1 MVKIVSSAQEAVA
14 DIFDGAIIMVGGF
27 GGCGTPLNLTA
38 AIIERG
44 ITNLTVICN
53 NLSDCLDLAQEKR
66 IKKAIISFP
75 RIPGQSCS
83 PLVDGYVSGKVEI
96 EIASLGILSER
107 IRAYGAGLAGFY
119 TRVGAGTILAEG
131 KESRVFDG
139 EEFIFERA
147 LGADF
152 ALIKAFKADGIGNL
166 IYRKA
171 ARNNNP
177 IMAMA
182 SGVTIAEVE
191 EIVEVGELDPEIV
204 VTPGLFVDRLV
215 RAEKRVRWFRL

>member
-1 MVKIVSSAQEAVA
+1 MSKIVSSAQEAVA
-14 DIFDGAIIMVGGF
+14 DIFDGATIMIGGL

-44 ITNLTVICN
+44 ITHLTVICN
-53 NLSDCLDLAQEKR
+53 NLGDCLDLAQEKR
-66 IKKAIISFP
+66 IKKAILSFP
-75 RIPGQSCS
+75 QIPGQPDS
-83 PLVDGYVSGKVEI
+83 PLVDGYNSGDVEI
-96 EIASLGILSER
+96 ETVSLGILSER

-139 EEFIFERA
+139 EEFILERA

-152 ALIKAFKADGIGNL
+152 ALIKAYQADRMGNL
-166 IYRKA
+166 VYRKA
-171 ARNNNP
+171 ARNINP
-177 IMAMA
+177 IMAMG
-182 SGVTIAEVE
+182 SKVTIAEAE
-191 EIVEVGELDPEIV
+191 EIVDAGELDPQVV